1 MSEFKKKGDKIQ
13 GTYEIINVFPFVEG
27 VLYYTTMKKEGQLDS
42 GHTRFIHAVEMK
54 KKPAD
59 YELDEL
65 MSRNQEMFFPIQ
77 EVFLEDG
84 KLYQVFNKMEGI
96 LLGIYLMRTAPLAMD
111 EVARILK
118 MVTNHLMQCYD
129 EEQFALVDPQNMM
142 ITSTGEV
149 RFLFG
154 GPKRLFGVT
163 RREAEDVKKVAQLLY
178 QMLTG
183 KRVDDKADKV
193 EQVKATRKD
202 MSLELE
208 SLIQRALSSDPLKR
222 PRVQDFWRWAEQ
234 YEEKKQK
241 KAKPATEALPDK
253 TSTPETKTAEA
264 LPTSVKGKQ
273 PVKGQAVGERPRARR
288 PILALIGVVAVLA
301 LAFMAFS
308 WLSGDSAEDVL
319 AAGGI
324 LDPTVE
330 QGSEQAFAYYQQSNL
345 AYDRKQLEQA
355 IDLGRKALSADLG
368 KKEYYIN
375 LANMYGVAQ
384 EYEKGKQVL
393 EAAIIAFPEEAR
405 LYDDLGVFAYY
416 LKDYSR
422 AMEAADRAVKLN
434 PSAGSYYYHQGKIY
448 GALKQYDKAIQSL
461 RYATMV
467 SKKTSRYYHD
477 LAVFLNTKGELDDAI
492 NEAKKAVKYADR
504 DEEKYYLTLGVLYLK
519 KWEQI
524 SKNNS
529 LSEEKKEE
537 EMADYTKRAYRAFDD
552 AVDKEKRFPEGQYYK
567 ALAHYLHGNFKSA
580 NYAAE
585 KAAELEPNNA
595 TYLYQLGLT
604 YIALG
609 EKEKALGALEKAYQI
624 DANNAL
630 VQEAIKKAQMIKPKP
645 ASPKKE
651 EKKDEET
658 DAKKS

>member
-1 MSEFKKKGDKIQ
+1 MSEFKQKGDIIQ
-13 GTYEIINVFPFVEG
+13 GTYEITSVFPFVEG
-27 VLYYTTMKKEGQLDS
+27 VLYYTTVKKEGPDS
-42 GHTRFIHAVEMK
+42 GQTRFIHAVNMK

-96 LLGIYLMRTAPLAMD
+96 LFGVYLMRSAPLTMD

-118 MVTNHLMQCYD
+118 TVTNHLMQCYD
-129 EEQFALVDPQNMM
+129 EEQFALIDPQNMM

-154 GPKRLFGVT
+154 GPKRLFGLA
-163 RREAEDVKKVAQLLY
+163 RREAEDVKKVAQVLY

-193 EQVKATRKD
+193 EPVKETRKD

-208 SLIQRALSSDPLKR
+208 SLIQRALSADPLKR
-222 PRVQDFWRWAEQ
+222 PRVRDFWRWAEQ

-241 KAKPATEALPDK
+241 KSKSAGEVLPAKV
-253 TSTPETKTAEA
+253 ETKNSKEET
-264 LPTSVKGKQ
+264 LPRPVKGKQ
-273 PVKGQAVGERPRARR
+273 AEKRKQVEQRPRARR
-288 PILALIGVVAVLA
+288 PIAALLGVVAA
-301 LAFMAFS
+301 LAVAVGGFM

-324 LDPTVE
+324 LDSSVE
-330 QGSEQAFAYYQQSNL
+330 KDAEQAFAYYQQSNL

-355 IDLGRKALSADLG
+355 IALGRKALSADLG

-384 EYEKGKQVL
+384 QYEKGKVVL
-393 EAAIIAFPEEAR
+393 EAAVAEFPDEPR
-405 LYDDLGVFAYY
+405 LLDDLSVFSYY
-416 LKDYSR
+416 LKDYTG
-422 AMEAADRAVKLN
+422 ALEAANRAVKLN
-434 PSAGSYYYHQGKIY
+434 PGAGSYYYHQGKIY

-461 RYATMV
+461 RYATIV
-467 SKKTSRYYHD
+467 SKKTPRYYHD
-477 LAVFLNTKGELDDAI
+477 LAVYLNMKGQLDDAI
-492 NEAKKAVKYADR
+492 TEAKKAAKYADR
-504 DEEKYYLTLGVLYLK
+504 KQEEYHLTLGVLYLK
-519 KWEQI
+519 KWEQV
-524 SKNNS
+524 SKNTS
-529 LSEEKKEE
+529 LPPQKREE
-537 EMADYTKRAYRAFDD
+537 EMAEYSKRAYRAFND
-552 AVDKEKRFPEGQYYK
+552 AVDKEKRFPKGQYYK

-580 NYAAE
+580 NLAAL

-595 TYLYQLGLT
+595 IYQYQLGLT

-609 EKEKALGALEKAYQI
+609 DKENALSVLEKAYQI
-624 DANNAL
+624 DANNSL
-630 VQEAIKKAQMIKPKP
+630 IQDAIKKAQQIKPQK
-645 ASPKKE
+645 ADTKKE
-651 EKKDEET
+651 EKTDE
-658 DAKKS
+658 KKQ